1 MCSLSSK
8 FRPLIK
14 GKNCCISAEVFSQS
28 RQTKD
33 FLVNPKQIATQMFLG
48 CLWRYTLLKQHTK
61 SIPKSENMKFD
72 FFFSF
77 LVYVLAYFAIQNIH
91 QYV

>member
-14 GKNCCISAEVFSQS
+14 GKNRCISVEVFWQS

-48 CLWRYTLLKQHTK
+48 FLWRYTLLKQHTK

-72 FFFSF
+72 FCSF